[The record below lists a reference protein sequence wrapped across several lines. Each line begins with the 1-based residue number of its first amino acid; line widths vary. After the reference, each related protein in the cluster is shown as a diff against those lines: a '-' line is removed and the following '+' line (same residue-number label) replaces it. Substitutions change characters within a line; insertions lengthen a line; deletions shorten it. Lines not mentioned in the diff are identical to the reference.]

1 MALILSLTM
10 FAKNMNGLLPRIGDF
25 SLTSYNRLVLI
36 PLYLYGDD
44 KTC

>member
-25 SLTSYNRLVLI
+25 FSHPIIDWS
-36 PLYLYGDD
+36 
-44 KTC
+44 